1 MNCETTDKVN
11 KYKSNYFALYFVSR
25 EFFFSFVEK
34 TFVSPPLKY
43 AFYFQCFSEAIHSQE
58 VKTLL
63 DIF

>member
-1 MNCETTDKVN
+1 MNCETIDKVN

-25 EFFFSFVEK
+25 VFFSFVQK
-34 TFVSPPLKY
+34 TFVRLPLKY
-43 AFYFQCFSEAIHSQE
+43 AFHFQCFSEAIHSQE